1 MISDVDGTVTKSDVL
16 GHLVPTLSFG
26 TSHWAHPGIAS
37 LFTNIRKNGYQM
49 LYLTARPI
57 GLSAKT
63 KNYVLSI
70 KQKLE

>member
-1 MISDVDGTVTKSDVL
+1 VISDVDGTVTKSDSL
-16 GHLVPTLSFG
+16 GHLLPTISFG
-26 TSHWAHPGIAS
+26 AISWAHLGIAS

-63 KNYVLSI
+63 KNYVLNI
-70 KQKLE
+70 K